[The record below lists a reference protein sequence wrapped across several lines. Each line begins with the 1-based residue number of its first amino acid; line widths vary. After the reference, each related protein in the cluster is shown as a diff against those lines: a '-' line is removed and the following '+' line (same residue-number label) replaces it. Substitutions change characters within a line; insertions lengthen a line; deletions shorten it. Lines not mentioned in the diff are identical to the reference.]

1 MSFPENI
8 QAEDVAADK
17 DLGQPVDSDQR
28 VFGRV
33 CAADEAA
40 ENHVDGSCEED
51 GGQEDERGL
60 DDVGCF
66 AFSIVVGCRASGVSY
81 SFALGWVLARCF
93 LVK

>member
-66 AFSIVVGCRASGVSY
+66 AFSIIVGCRASGVSY

-93 LVK
+93 LLK